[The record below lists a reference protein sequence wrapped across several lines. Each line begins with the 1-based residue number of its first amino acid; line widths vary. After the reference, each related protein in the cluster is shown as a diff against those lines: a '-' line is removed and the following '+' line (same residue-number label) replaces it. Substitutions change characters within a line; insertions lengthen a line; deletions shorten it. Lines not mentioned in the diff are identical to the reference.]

1 MVERMKVY
9 ELARELEMTSK
20 ELLVLLK
27 ELEIKVKSHM
37 SVLIKEEIEK
47 VIAKIEG
54 KEKPAT
60 LSADE
65 VGAKIAEKTTK
76 PTEKEKEEEE
86 KPLEKPVVE
95 KPKEV
100 IKIEETITV
109 GELAQKMKT
118 KVNELIKK
126 LMSIGVMATIN
137 QSLDVTTANKV
148 AFEYGFVIETLPV
161 AKKKVIPK
169 EMEKGKRLV
178 PRPPVVTIM
187 GHVDHGKTLLLDAIR
202 ESNIIAQESGG
213 ITQHIGAYEVD
224 LKKGKVVFLDTPG
237 HEAFTA
243 MRARGAQVTDI
254 VVLVVA
260 ADDGI
265 MPQTIEAIDHAR
277 AAKVPIVV
285 AINKCDLPHADP
297 EKVKR
302 QLREYDLTSEEW
314 GGKTIVVKVSAKEK
328 KGIDELLEMLLLEA
342 EMLELKADPTLPAKG
357 TVIEARLDKGKGPV
371 ATVLVQ
377 SGTLRAG
384 NILVAGDY
392 SGKVRTL
399 IDDLGKEVKETGPSI
414 PVEVSG
420 LSDVPQAG
428 NTFEVVKDETEAREI
443 AGKRQEKAKA
453 LELAKPAHISLD
465 SLYSQIEEGRL
476 KELSLIIKGDVQGS
490 IEALSDSLESL
501 SSEEVRVNV
510 IHKGVGAINESDV
523 ILASAS
529 DAVIIGFHVK
539 VESNAQAL
547 ASGEN
552 VDIRIYDVIYE
563 AIEDVKK
570 AMKGMLAPKLKE
582 VILGRA
588 EVRQII
594 KIPKGMIA
602 GSYVKEGSIIRN
614 AKVRLVRGGKA
625 IYEGSINSL
634 KRFKEDV
641 KEVKEGFECGIGL
654 GDFDDLKEGDII
666 EAYKMEEVSRSE

>member
-9 ELARELEMTSK
+9 ELARELGMTSK
-20 ELLVLLK
+20 ELLAQLK
-27 ELEIKVKSHM
+27 DLGIEVKSHM

-47 VIAKIEG
+47 VIAKIEE
-54 KEKPAT
+54 KEKPAP
-60 LSADE
+60 E
-65 VGAKIAEKTTK
+65 VAEKV
-76 PTEKEKEEEE
+76 EEIIE
-86 KPLEKPVVE
+86 KPPIEE

-109 GELAQKMKT
+109 GELAQKMKI

-126 LMSIGVMATIN
+126 LMGIGVMATIN
-137 QSLDVTTANKV
+137 QSLDVATANKV
-148 AFEYGFVIETLPV
+148 AFEYGFVVEVLPV
-161 AKKKVIPK
+161 ARKKVIPK
-169 EMEKGKRLV
+169 EIEKGKRLA

-202 ESNIIAQESGG
+202 ESDIIAQEAGG
-213 ITQHIGAYEVD
+213 ITQHIGAYEVE
-224 LKKGKVVFLDTPG
+224 LEKGKITFLDTPG

-277 AAKVPIVV
+277 AAKVPMVV
-285 AINKCDLPHADP
+285 AINKCDLPNADP
-297 EKVKR
+297 ERVKR
-302 QLREYDLTSEEW
+302 QLRDYNLTPEEW
-314 GGKTIVVKVSAKEK
+314 GGKTIMAKVSAKEK
-328 KGIDELLEMLLLEA
+328 KGINELLEMLLLEA
-342 EMLELKADPTLPAKG
+342 EMLELTADPTLPAKG

-377 SGTLRAG
+377 SGTLRVG
-384 NILVAGDY
+384 DVLMVGDY

-399 IDDLGKEVKETGPSI
+399 ADDLGKEVEEAGPSI

-420 LSDVPQAG
+420 LSEVPQAG
-428 NTFEVVKDETEAREI
+428 DTFEVVEDETKARQMAE
-443 AGKRQEKAKA
+443 KRQEKAKA
-453 LELAKPAHISLD
+453 LELTKPAHISLEG
-465 SLYSQIEEGRL
+465 LYRQIEEGRL

-529 DAVIIGFHVK
+529 DAIIIGFHVSS
-539 VESNAQAL
+539 EPGAQGL

-552 VDIRIYDVIYE
+552 VDIRTYDVIYE
-563 AIEDVKK
+563 TIEDVKK

-588 EVRQII
+588 EVRQIF

-602 GSYVKEGSIIRN
+602 GSYVKEGNIIRN
-614 AKVRLVRGGKA
+614 AKVRLLREGKV

-634 KRFKEDV
+634 KRFKEDA

-654 GDFDDLKEGDII
+654 GDFTELKEGDII
-666 EAYKMEEVSRSE
+666 EAYKMEEEKR

>member
-9 ELARELEMTSK
+9 ELARELGMTSK
-20 ELLVLLK
+20 ELLALLK
-27 ELEIKVKSHM
+27 ELEIEVKSHM
-37 SVLIKEEIEK
+37 SVLIKEEIAK
-47 VIAKIEG
+47 VIAKIEE
-54 KEKPAT
+54 KEKPAP
-60 LSADE
+60 E
-65 VGAKIAEKTTK
+65 IAEKV
-76 PTEKEKEEEE
+76 EKIIE
-86 KPLEKPVVE
+86 KPPVEE

-109 GELAQKMKT
+109 GELAQKMKI
-118 KVNELIKK
+118 KVSELIKK
-126 LMSIGVMATIN
+126 LMSVGIMATIN
-137 QSLDVTTANKV
+137 QSLDVATANRV
-148 AFEYGFVIETLPV
+148 AFEYGFVIEALPV

-169 EMEKGKRLV
+169 EIEKGKRLI

-187 GHVDHGKTLLLDAIR
+187 GHVDHRKTLLLDAIR
-202 ESNIIAQESGG
+202 ESNIIAQEAGG
-213 ITQHIGAYEVD
+213 ITQHIGAYEVE
-224 LKKGKVVFLDTPG
+224 LKKGKVTFLDTPG

-265 MPQTIEAIDHAR
+265 MPQTVEAIDHAR

-285 AINKCDLPHADP
+285 AINKCDLPNADP
-297 EKVKR
+297 ERVKR
-302 QLREYDLTSEEW
+302 QLRDYNLTFEEW

-377 SGTLRAG
+377 SGTLRVG
-384 NILVAGDY
+384 DILAVGDY

-399 IDDLGKEVKETGPSI
+399 ADDLGREVEEAGPSI

-420 LSDVPQAG
+420 LSEVPQAG
-428 NTFEVVKDETEAREI
+428 DTFEMVKDETKAREI
-443 AGKRQEKAKA
+443 AEKRREKAKA
-453 LELAKPAHISLD
+453 LELAKPAHISLEG
-465 SLYSQIEEGRL
+465 LYRQIEEGRL
-476 KELSLIIKGDVQGS
+476 KELSLVIKGDVQGS

-501 SSEEVRVNV
+501 SSAEVRVNV
-510 IHKGVGAINESDV
+510 IHRGVGAINESDV

-529 DAVIIGFHVK
+529 DAVIIGFHV
-539 VESNAQAL
+539 ESSPGAQSL

-552 VDIRIYDVIYE
+552 VDIRTYDVIYE

-582 VILGRA
+582 IILGRA
-588 EVRQII
+588 EVRQIF

-602 GSYVKEGSIIRN
+602 GSYVKEGNMIRN
-614 AKVRLVRGGKA
+614 AKVRLIREGKV
-625 IYEGSINSL
+625 IYEGNINSL

-641 KEVKEGFECGIGL
+641 KEAKEGFECGIGL
-654 GDFDDLKEGDII
+654 GDFDDIKEGDII
-666 EAYKMEEVSRSE
+666 EAYKVEEVSRSE

>member
-9 ELARELEMTSK
+9 ELARELGMTSK
-20 ELLVLLK
+20 ELLAFLK
-27 ELEIKVKSHM
+27 ELGIEVKSHM
-37 SVLIKEEIEK
+37 SVLVKEEIEK
-47 VIAKIEG
+47 VIAKIEE
-54 KEKPAT
+54 KEKPAP
-60 LSADE
+60 E
-65 VGAKIAEKTTK
+65 VEKK
-76 PTEKEKEEEE
+76 REE
-86 KPLEKPVVE
+86 KPLEKPPIEE

-109 GELAQKMKT
+109 GELAQKMRI
-118 KVNELIKK
+118 KVSELIKK
-126 LMSIGVMATIN
+126 LIGIGVMATIN
-137 QSLDVTTANKV
+137 QSLDVATANKV

-178 PRPPVVTIM
+178 PRPPVITIM

-202 ESNIIAQESGG
+202 ESDIVAQEAGG

-277 AAKVPIVV
+277 AAKVPMVV

-297 EKVKR
+297 ERVKR
-302 QLREYDLTSEEW
+302 QLRDYNLTSEEW

-328 KGIDELLEMLLLEA
+328 KGIDELLELLLLEA

-357 TVIEARLDKGKGPV
+357 TVIEARLDRGKGPV

-377 SGTLRAG
+377 SGTLRKG
-384 NILVAGDY
+384 DILVAGGY
-392 SGKVRTL
+392 SGKVRRL
-399 IDDLGKEVKETGPSI
+399 VDDLGKEVKKVEPSI

-420 LSDVPQAG
+420 LSGVPQAG
-428 NTFEVVKDETEAREI
+428 DTFEVVEDETEAREI
-443 AGKRQEKAKA
+443 AEKRQEQART
-453 LELAKPAHISLD
+453 LELAKPSHISLD
-465 SLYSQIEEGRL
+465 SLYRQIEEGRL
-476 KELSLIIKGDVQGS
+476 KELPLVIKGDVQGS

-529 DAVIIGFHVK
+529 DAIIIGFQAK
-539 VESNAQAL
+539 VEPAAQSL
-547 ASGEN
+547 ASGEK
-552 VDIRIYDVIYE
+552 VDIRTYDIIYE

-570 AMKGMLAPKLKE
+570 AMKGMLAPRLKE

-594 KIPKGMIA
+594 KIPKGMVA

-614 AKVRLVRGGKA
+614 AKVRLIREGKA
-625 IYEGSINSL
+625 IYKGSINSL

-654 GDFDDLKEGDII
+654 GDFTELKEGDII
-666 EAYKMEEVSRSE
+666 EAYRIEEVSRSE

>member
-1 MVERMKVY
+1 
-9 ELARELEMTSK
+9 
-20 ELLVLLK
+20 
-27 ELEIKVKSHM
+27 
-37 SVLIKEEIEK
+37 
-47 VIAKIEG
+47 
-54 KEKPAT
+54 
-60 LSADE
+60 
-65 VGAKIAEKTTK
+65 
-76 PTEKEKEEEE
+76 
-86 KPLEKPVVE
+86 
-95 KPKEV
+95 
-100 IKIEETITV
+100 
-109 GELAQKMKT
+109 
-118 KVNELIKK
+118 
-126 LMSIGVMATIN
+126 
-137 QSLDVTTANKV
+137 
-148 AFEYGFVIETLPV
+148 
-161 AKKKVIPK
+161 
-169 EMEKGKRLV
+169 
-178 PRPPVVTIM
+178 
-187 GHVDHGKTLLLDAIR
+187 
-202 ESNIIAQESGG
+202 
-213 ITQHIGAYEVD
+213 
-224 LKKGKVVFLDTPG
+224 
-237 HEAFTA
+237 
-243 MRARGAQVTDI
+243 
-254 VVLVVA
+254 
-260 ADDGI
+260 
-265 MPQTIEAIDHAR
+265 
-277 AAKVPIVV
+277 V

-302 QLREYDLTSEEW
+302 QLRKYDLTSEEW

-357 TVIEARLDKGKGPV
+357 TVIEARLDKGRGPV

-384 NILVAGDY
+384 DILVAGDY
-392 SGKVRTL
+392 SGKVRGL
-399 IDDLGKEVKETGPSI
+399 IDDRGREVKKTSPSI

-465 SLYSQIEEGRL
+465 SLYSQMEEGRL
-476 KELSLIIKGDVQGS
+476 KEFSLIIKGDVQGS

-529 DAVIIGFHVK
+529 DAVIIGFHVT
-539 VESNAQAL
+539 VESNAQGL
-547 ASGEN
+547 ASGDN
-552 VDIRIYDVIYE
+552 VDIRTYDVIYE

-594 KIPKGMIA
+594 KIPKGMVA

-614 AKVRLVRGGKA
+614 AKVRLVRGGKV

-654 GDFDDLKEGDII
+654 GDFTDIKEGDII
-666 EAYKMEEVSRSE
+666 EAYKVEEVKVE

>member
-9 ELARELEMTSK
+9 ELARELGMSSK
-20 ELLVLLK
+20 ELLAFLK
-27 ELEIKVKSHM
+27 DLGMEVKSHM
-37 SVLIKEEIEK
+37 SVLIEEEIEK
-47 VIAKIEG
+47 VIAKIEE
-54 KEKPAT
+54 KETPVEEKVAEIIEKPP
-60 LSADE
+60 
-65 VGAKIAEKTTK
+65 I
-76 PTEKEKEEEE
+76 
-86 KPLEKPVVE
+86 VE

-100 IKIEETITV
+100 IRIEETITV
-109 GELAQKMKT
+109 GELAQRMGI
-118 KVNELIKK
+118 KVSELIKK
-126 LMSIGVMATIN
+126 LMGKGVLATIN
-137 QSLDVTTANKV
+137 QSLNVATANKV
-148 AFEYGFVIETLPV
+148 AFEYGFVVEALPV

-169 EMEKGKRLV
+169 EIERGKRLV
-178 PRPPVVTIM
+178 PRPPVITIM

-202 ESNIIAQESGG
+202 ESNIIAQEAGG

-260 ADDGI
+260 ADDGV
-265 MPQTIEAIDHAR
+265 MPQTIEAIDHAK

-297 EKVKR
+297 ERVKR
-302 QLREYDLTSEEW
+302 QLRDYNLTPEEW
-314 GGKTIVVKVSAKEK
+314 GGKTIAAKISAKEK

-342 EMLELKADPTLPAKG
+342 EMLELKADPTLRAKG
-357 TVIEARLDKGKGPV
+357 TVIEARLDRGKGPV

-377 SGTLRAG
+377 NGTLRVG
-384 NILVAGDY
+384 DVLVAGNY
-392 SGKVRTL
+392 SGRVRRL
-399 IDDLGKEVKETGPSI
+399 INDLGREMEKAEPSI

-420 LSDVPQAG
+420 LSGVPQAG
-428 NTFEVVKDETEAREI
+428 DRFEVVEDEAQAREI
-443 AGKRQEKAKA
+443 AEKRQEEAKA
-453 LELAKPAHISLD
+453 LELAKPSHISLD
-465 SLYSQIEEGRL
+465 SLYRQIEEGRL

-490 IEALSDSLESL
+490 IEALGDSMESL
-501 SSEEVRVNV
+501 SSAEVRVNV

-529 DAVIIGFHVK
+529 DAIIIGFRVK
-539 VESNAQAL
+539 VEPGAQSL

-552 VDIRIYDVIYE
+552 VDIRTYEVIYE
-563 AIEDVKK
+563 AIEDVKR
-570 AMKGMLAPKLKE
+570 AMKGLLPPRLKE

-588 EVRQII
+588 EVRRIF
-594 KIPKGMIA
+594 KIPKGMVA
-602 GSYVKEGSIIRN
+602 GSYVKEGSMVRN
-614 AKVRLVRGGKA
+614 AEVRLLREGKV

-654 GDFDDLKEGDII
+654 GDFADLKEGDII
-666 EAYKMEEVSRSE
+666 EAYKMEEEKRE